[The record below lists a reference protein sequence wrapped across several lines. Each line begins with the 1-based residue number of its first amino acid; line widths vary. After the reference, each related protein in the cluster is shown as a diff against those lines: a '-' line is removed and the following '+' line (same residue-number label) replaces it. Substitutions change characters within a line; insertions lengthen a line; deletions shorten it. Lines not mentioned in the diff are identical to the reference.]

1 MNVMFRLND
10 NGIEWKIVIDEIMY
24 YKKKNIIFIT

>member
-1 MNVMFRLND
+1 MMKMNVMFRLND

-24 YKKKNIIFIT
+24 YKKKT